1 MTERM
6 AQLLAQIDGSD
17 PLAALRALAAMRVE
31 LERREA
37 VLVRRARVRGA
48 SWAAVAVVLG
58 VTRQAVHR
66 KHGGGWRDVPGAVG
80 APDVPPEPTPA
91 PHARPGGT

>member
-6 AQLLAQIDGSD
+6 QRLLAQADGAD
-17 PLAALRALAAMRVE
+17 PVAALAAVAALRVE

-48 SWAAVAVVLG
+48 SWAAIASVLG
-58 VTRQAVHR
+58 VSRQALHR
-66 KHGGGWRDVPGAVG
+66 KHGGGWRDRR
-80 APDVPPEPTPA
+80 PA
-91 PHARPGGT
+91 

>member
-6 AQLLAQIDGSD
+6 QRLLAQADGAD
-17 PLAALRALAAMRVE
+17 PVAALAAVVALRVE

-48 SWAAVAVVLG
+48 SWAAIASVLG
-58 VTRQAVHR
+58 VSRQALHR
-66 KHGGGWRDVPGAVG
+66 KHGGGWRDRQ
-80 APDVPPEPTPA
+80 PA
-91 PHARPGGT
+91 

>member
-6 AQLLAQIDGSD
+6 QRLLAQADGAD
-17 PLAALRALAAMRVE
+17 PVAALRVE

-48 SWAAVAVVLG
+48 SWAAIASVLG
-58 VTRQAVHR
+58 VSRQALHR
-66 KHGGGWRDVPGAVG
+66 KHGGGWRDRQ
-80 APDVPPEPTPA
+80 PA
-91 PHARPGGT
+91 